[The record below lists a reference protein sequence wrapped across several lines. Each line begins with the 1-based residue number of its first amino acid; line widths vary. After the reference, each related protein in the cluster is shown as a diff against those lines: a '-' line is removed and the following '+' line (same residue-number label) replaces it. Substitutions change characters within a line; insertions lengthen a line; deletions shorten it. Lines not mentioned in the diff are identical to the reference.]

1 MLFLYARHHIP
12 GTDGADV
19 HHQISHDVGNTNR
32 HDDATIGFERPDLR
46 CCNQLFM
53 FVVVATTAVTDRRR
67 HSPLVER
74 NPRDGWFLVSKKG
87 TQLAG
92 DDLTSYET
100 MVELACDATQVDGSA
115 KNLPA

>member
-1 MLFLYARHHIP
+1 MSLLPQPSLI
-12 GTDGADV
+12 
-19 HHQISHDVGNTNR
+19 
-32 HDDATIGFERPDLR
+32 
-46 CCNQLFM
+46 
-53 FVVVATTAVTDRRR
+53 VVAVTVPWLD
-67 HSPLVER
+67 ER
-74 NPRDGWFLVSKKG
+74 DKPPRDGWFLVSKKG